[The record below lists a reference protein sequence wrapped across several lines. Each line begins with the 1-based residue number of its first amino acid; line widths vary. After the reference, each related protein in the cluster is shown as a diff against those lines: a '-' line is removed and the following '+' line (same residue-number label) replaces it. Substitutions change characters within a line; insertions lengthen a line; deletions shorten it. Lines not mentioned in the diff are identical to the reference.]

1 MPRKHRGTR
10 IALVDIILRTSLRSS
25 LAVAASVV
33 VVGIGSTGCLGHAVD
48 RSGPTTCAPDAFEA
62 NDTQETA
69 RDLGS
74 LQDDPDSSRHI
85 SATVHA
91 GSDVDWYRVHV
102 SDTGIGGN
110 PNVTV
115 SVPQGFSVT
124 TWFVCDQ
131 GYVND
136 KTCLQGSPET
146 MTVNDV
152 EGCRGS
158 VPEPTTD
165 ASGTTVYPTDEVA
178 ASTTDCSG
186 TSDDNGT
193 LFVRVERTSSQASTC
208 SYDLSIAVE

>member
-1 MPRKHRGTR
+1 MFPS
-10 IALVDIILRTSLRSS
+10 SLRSWLHS
-25 LAVAASVV
+25 SLRSWLAVAASVA
-33 VVGIGSTGCLGHAVD
+33 VVGIGSAGCGPAID
-48 RSGPTTCAPDAFEA
+48 RSGPTSCAADAFEA

-74 LQDDPDSSRHI
+74 LQDDPDSSHDV
-85 SATVHA
+85 SATVHS

-102 SDTGIGGN
+102 SDTGLGGD

-131 GYVND
+131 GRVTN
-136 KTCLQGSPET
+136 KTCLQGSSEY

-158 VPEPTTD
+158 VPEPATD
-165 ASGTTVYPTDEVA
+165 ANGNTVYASDEVA

-193 LFVRVERTSSQASTC
+193 LFIRVERSSSQASTC
-208 SYDLSIAVE
+208 AYDLSIVVE

>member
-1 MPRKHRGTR
+1 
-10 IALVDIILRTSLRSS
+10 LVNIMRSSSLRFS
-25 LAVAASVV
+25 LAVAAAVV
-33 VVGIGSTGCLGHAVD
+33 AAGIGSAGCGPAID
-48 RSGPTTCAPDAFEA
+48 RSGPTSCAADAFEA

-74 LQDDPDSSRHI
+74 LQDDPDSSHDVA
-85 SATVHA
+85 ATVHS

-102 SDTGIGGN
+102 SDTGLGGD
-110 PNVTV
+110 PNVAV

-124 TWFVCDQ
+124 TWFVCDH
-131 GYVND
+131 GRVTD
-136 KTCLQGSPET
+136 KTCLQGSPES

-165 ASGTTVYPTDEVA
+165 ASGTTVYATDEVA

-186 TSDDNGT
+186 TSDDDGV
-193 LFVRVERTSSQASTC
+193 LFIRVERSSSQSSTC

>member
-1 MPRKHRGTR
+1 MDVMLPSSVRC
-10 IALVDIILRTSLRSS
+10 S

-33 VVGIGSTGCLGHAVD
+33 AAAMGSAGCLGHAVD
-48 RSGPTTCAPDAFEA
+48 HSGPTRCVADAFEA
-62 NDTQETA
+62 NDTQEAA
-69 RDLGS
+69 RDLGR
-74 LQDDPDSSRHI
+74 LQDDPDSSRTI
-85 SATVHA
+85 SATVHV
-91 GSDVDWYRVHV
+91 GTDVDWYRVHV

-110 PNVTV
+110 PNIGV

-131 GYVND
+131 GRVVD
-136 KTCLQGSPET
+136 KTCLQGSSES

-158 VPEPTTD
+158 VPDPTTD
-165 ASGTTVYPTDEVA
+165 ANGTTVYATDEIA

-193 LFVRVERTSSQASTC
+193 LFIRVERSSSQASTC
-208 SYDLSIAVE
+208 SYDLSIVVE